1 MKERRVREWPREVRF
16 IDDATYLH
24 ESEQRF
30 GVYTYNI
37 GSFRTNSG
45 RRVIYLNQQ
54 RKTDQFVP
62 ISNHPSGGDFM
73 REQGATIAGYAIRK
87 GARGLFGFYS
97 YPSWQCL
104 FLFGFNKIEVIPE
117 DEHDTVKQKL
127 LEHYKKIG
135 TKSPLFVD
143 FW

>member
-1 MKERRVREWPREVRF
+1 MEERRVREWPREVRF

-87 GARGLFGFYS
+87 GARGLFGF
-97 YPSWQCL
+97 
-104 FLFGFNKIEVIPE
+104 NKIEVIPE

-143 FW
+143 FWQI